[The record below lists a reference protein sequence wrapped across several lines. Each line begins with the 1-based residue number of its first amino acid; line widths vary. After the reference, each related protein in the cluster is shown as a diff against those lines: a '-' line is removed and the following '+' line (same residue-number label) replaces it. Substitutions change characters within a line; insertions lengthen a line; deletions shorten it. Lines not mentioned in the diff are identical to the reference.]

1 MAKKETILL
10 SMGGS
15 LVAPDKIDIEFLK
28 SFQKLLLHYTK
39 HGKRFVLSVGGGSTC
54 RVYQD
59 AARVV
64 AKPTLRELDWLG
76 IRVTAVNAELLK
88 ILFGV
93 HAHRDVI
100 SNPTA
105 KITFKKSILLVAG
118 WKPGCSTDMDA
129 VLLAKNLGIT
139 KLANL
144 TNIDFVYDKDPRKW
158 SDAKPIHHITWK
170 EFRAILPKK
179 WTPGLH
185 SPFDPV
191 ASRLAQKLDL
201 QVTIMNGKNLANL
214 KKYFDGGDFVGT
226 EIHP

>member
-1 MAKKETILL
+1 
-10 SMGGS
+10 MGGS
-15 LVAPDKIDIEFLK
+15 LVVPDKIDIEFLK
-28 SFQKLLLHYTK
+28 SFKKLLLQYTK
-39 HGKRFVLSVGGGSTC
+39 QGKRFVLSVGGGSTC

-64 AKPTLRELDWLG
+64 AKPTIRELDWLG

-88 ILFGV
+88 ILFGP

-100 SNPTA
+100 TDPTA
-105 KITFKKSILLVAG
+105 KIQFKKSILVVAG

-129 VLLAKNLGIT
+129 VLLAKNLGIK
-139 KLANL
+139 KLVNL

-158 SDAKPIHHITWK
+158 PNAKPIHHIAWK
-170 EFRAILPKK
+170 DFRTILPKK

-191 ASRLAQKLDL
+191 ASASAEKLGL
-201 QVTIMNGKNLANL
+201 QVTIMNGKNIDNL
-214 KKYFDGGDFVGT
+214 QLYLEGGDFIGT
-226 EIHP
+226 EVHP

>member
-15 LVAPDKIDIEFLK
+15 LVVPDMIDSGFLK
-28 SFQKLLLHYTK
+28 SFKKLLLQYIK
-39 HGKRFVLSVGGGSTC
+39 QGKRFVISVGGGSTC

-59 AARVV
+59 AARDV
-64 AKPTLRELDWLG
+64 AKPTLTELDWLG

-88 ILFGV
+88 ILFGSY
-93 HAHRDVI
+93 AHGDVI
-100 SNPTA
+100 TDPTT
-105 KITFKKSILLVAG
+105 KINFKKSIMVVAG

-129 VLLAKNLGIT
+129 VLLAKNLGIK

-158 SDAKPIHHITWK
+158 TDAKPIHHISWK

-191 ASRLAQKLDL
+191 ASALAEKLHL
-201 QVTIMNGKNLANL
+201 QVTIMNGKNVPNL
-214 KKYFDGGDFVGT
+214 QRYLEGENFIGT